1 MTHLNCH
8 MQGLEKENRR
18 KPKNPLYQTIVLD
31 KPTVLRKCHLITE
44 KQSRF
49 VIYCFHFGLE
59 KSWFRMY
66 NIIYTI
72 HYYYC
77 RYLCSKY
84 GRIWLHRTYGR
95 VTPDRARLVATVHVA

>member
-1 MTHLNCH
+1 MNLPGSCD

-49 VIYCFHFGLE
+49 V
-59 KSWFRMY
+59 MY
-66 NIIYTI
+66 IIINIIINSFTD
-72 HYYYC
+72 
-77 RYLCSKY
+77 
-84 GRIWLHRTYGR
+84 T
-95 VTPDRARLVATVHVA
+95 